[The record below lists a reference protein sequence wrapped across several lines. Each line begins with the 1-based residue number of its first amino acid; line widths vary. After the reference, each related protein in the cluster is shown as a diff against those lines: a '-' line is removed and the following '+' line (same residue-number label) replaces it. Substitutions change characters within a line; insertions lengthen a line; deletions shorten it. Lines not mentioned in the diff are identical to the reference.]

1 MDGEHTPY
9 ENDVDILDAYNQAG
23 SEEEFAAMLLRE
35 LDFNNGPSAISSYNG
50 DEEVKLDEKQPN
62 YLQPTMASVL
72 PPFLGGE
79 TERVRNSYRT
89 GSYNTIKRLPD
100 QIQPGH
106 IRQNRKQHITENL
119 LLNSNNV
126 FKPTSIKRNE
136 PFHRPQYIGTDFD
149 KMKNVNRY
157 WQDEERVQTDSLS
170 RKPFVITSRIR
181 SKTEDI
187 FHDPEYKFPGMGP
200 GTGLKKLENM
210 VRDNKDDDKII
221 LEPGYVMKNHLN
233 VGAGLQV
240 KEWTKQIHAKLVKDW
255 PQYKFRVKFTKSN
268 ELVIQ
273 FLKPEPGGPG
283 GGLNVI
289 FPPPNN
295 MLNKYMHTLAQH
307 GLACQFSLK
316 KRGDRWNILEVEYV
330 NSNGSS
336 DGTIPTY
343 GTDSRSPT
351 SKSPLSRS
359 FRSAHSGK
367 LSISPT
373 PSEDRPTNENTATN
387 SAASSWVQSVN
398 TTGNNSL
405 RNSVRDFNPN
415 SPLNEDGLKKSV
427 RWFSK
432 GQLDTENVSASP
444 KNNPNGTNVF
454 SSGIASAAVDATTV
468 PRSSTHSPTA
478 ITPRTVKFAGAGVN
492 TDSPITPP
500 MVTEVNDSAE
510 DKDFGDLPIY
520 PSSYTNLRPNH
531 INTVLPPKPS
541 SPYQNVIDPIK
552 RYYLTYSFYAPWIHT
567 SHMNVKRSTGFHNR
581 LKANN
586 FGTDYHEKYAVTTRP
601 RSSTE
606 DSSSSSLGDIHFVN
620 GTTHVNPTSH
630 VSTANSSIGYNI
642 HDSFRSDIHTTA
654 GSSPMNVA
662 TARFV
667 GGVTRDMKFNN

>member
-1 MDGEHTPY
+1 
-9 ENDVDILDAYNQAG
+9 
-23 SEEEFAAMLLRE
+23 
-35 LDFNNGPSAISSYNG
+35 
-50 DEEVKLDEKQPN
+50 
-62 YLQPTMASVL
+62 
-72 PPFLGGE
+72 
-79 TERVRNSYRT
+79 
-89 GSYNTIKRLPD
+89 
-100 QIQPGH
+100 
-106 IRQNRKQHITENL
+106 
-119 LLNSNNV
+119 
-126 FKPTSIKRNE
+126 
-136 PFHRPQYIGTDFD
+136 
-149 KMKNVNRY
+149 
-157 WQDEERVQTDSLS
+157 
-170 RKPFVITSRIR
+170 
-181 SKTEDI
+181 
-187 FHDPEYKFPGMGP
+187 
-200 GTGLKKLENM
+200 
-210 VRDNKDDDKII
+210 
-221 LEPGYVMKNHLN
+221 MKNHLN

-273 FLKPEPGGPG
+273 FLKPEPGGLG

-307 GLACQFSLK
+307 GLACQFGLK

-351 SKSPLSRS
+351 SKSPLNRS

-367 LSISPT
+367 LNISPT
-373 PSEDRPTNENTATN
+373 PSEDRPTNDNTTSN
-387 SAASSWVQSVN
+387 SVVSSRGQSVN

-405 RNSVRDFNPN
+405 RNSVRDFNASS
-415 SPLNEDGLKKSV
+415 SPMNEDGLRKSV

-444 KNNPNGTNVF
+444 KNNSNGTNVF
-454 SSGIASAAVDATTV
+454 SSNSNGTNVFSSNSNGNNVFSNSTTPSAPVDVTKPQSSNTPTPTT
-468 PRSSTHSPTA
+468 
-478 ITPRTVKFAGAGVN
+478 ITPRTVKFAGAAIN
-492 TDSPITPP
+492 TVTPVTPP
-500 MVTEVNDSAE
+500 LVTEVNDSAD
-510 DKDFGDLPIY
+510 DKEFSDLPIY

-606 DSSSSSLGDIHFVN
+606 DSSASSLGDIHFVN
-620 GTTHVNPTSH
+620 GSTNPVYPTSH
-630 VSTANSSIGYNI
+630 VSTANSSNNGYNV